1 MCLGI
6 RPETL
11 DFRDSYEPLL
21 SASPD
26 FCPDPAAWFSHV
38 HKASDWWPLSSP
50 CQFSCHS
57 VWRVN
62 VSREPLCQVSLPFKS
77 PFSQR
82 EPAPLLLDSALKEVS
97 PKTCCHLRLWKASS
111 SLWRASTG
119 CKRKRLV
126 RTGTGKISA
135 SAVIENIAKDVR
147 GDFTYNVSHY
157 KVACML
163 CLYVCIRT

>member
-1 MCLGI
+1 MCLGL

-11 DFRDSYEPLL
+11 DFRDSYEPFL

-26 FCPDPAAWFSHV
+26 FCPDPSAWFSHV

-82 EPAPLLLDSALKEVS
+82 EPAPLLLDSALKSLLKPVVTSGCERPVLPCGGHRQDARGKGWS
-97 PKTCCHLRLWKASS
+97 EQELERFLYQLW
-111 SLWRASTG
+111 L
-119 CKRKRLV
+119 
-126 RTGTGKISA
+126 KISLKTFVA
-135 SAVIENIAKDVR
+135 ISLI
-147 GDFTYNVSHY
+147 TYHTT
-157 KVACML
+157 
-163 CLYVCIRT
+163 R